1 MPLSARGPRAEPSMG
16 RPVSR
21 LRQRQWPGNLKLEPA
36 GYRSS
41 RRGHAGH
48 ARQRCEE
55 AGAAGS
61 IVGTQHARHRAVMA
75 RVLSPC
81 SGRDGDGTKLTASLS
96 ERACLKAESS
106 ILKVQYDGCCQSARQ
121 RPPRNEL

>member
-81 SGRDGDGTKLTASLS
+81 SGRDGRDIWNEADCKPV
-96 ERACLKAESS
+96 RACVFESRV
-106 ILKVQYDGCCQSARQ
+106 KYFESAVRWLLSVSTS
-121 RPPRNEL
+121 EAA